1 MCLEGFFGGGSSP
14 RQTQQQQTYVTAPS
28 NASVRDVE
36 QKQRKKRSTM
46 YNRRSTMLTGGVD
59 NEKFGKKKTLLG
71 E

>member
-1 MCLEGFFGGGSSP
+1 MCLEGFFGGGGSP
-14 RQTQQQQTYVTAPS
+14 RQTQQQTYVPAPS

-59 NEKFGKKKTLLG
+59 NEKYGKKKTLLG
-71 E
+71 A

>member
-14 RQTQQQQTYVTAPS
+14 RQIYTQPTAPN

-46 YNRRSTMLTGGVD
+46 YNRRSTILTGGVD
-59 NEKFGKKKTLLG
+59 NEKTAKKKTLLG
-71 E
+71 A

>member
-1 MCLEGFFGGGSSP
+1 MCLDGFFGGGSSP
-14 RQTQQQQTYVTAPS
+14 RQTQQTYATAPN
-28 NASVRDVE
+28 NASVRPAE

-59 NEKFGKKKTLLG
+59 NQKYGKKKTLLG

>member
-14 RQTQQQQTYVTAPS
+14 RQIYTQPTAPS
-28 NASVRDVE
+28 NASVRPAE

>member
-14 RQTQQQQTYVTAPS
+14 RQTQQQTYVPAPS

-36 QKQRKKRSTM
+36 QKQRKKRSTT

-59 NEKFGKKKTLLG
+59 NEKYGKKKTLLG

>member
-1 MCLEGFFGGGSSP
+1 MCLDGFFGGGSSP
-14 RQTQQQQTYVTAPS
+14 RQTQQTYATAPS
-28 NASVRDVE
+28 NASVRPVE

-59 NEKFGKKKTLLG
+59 NQKYGKKKTLLG

>member
-14 RQTQQQQTYVTAPS
+14 RQTQQQTYVTAPS

-36 QKQRKKRSTM
+36 QKERKKRSAM

-59 NEKFGKKKTLLG
+59 NEKYGKKKTLLG